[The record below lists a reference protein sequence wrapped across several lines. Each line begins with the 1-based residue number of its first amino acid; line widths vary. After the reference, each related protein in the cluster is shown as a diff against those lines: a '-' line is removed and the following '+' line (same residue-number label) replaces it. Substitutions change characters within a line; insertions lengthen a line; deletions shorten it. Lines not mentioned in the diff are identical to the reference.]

1 MVSSGSAPQEAGRSS
16 GCPGPPATLLAGSS
30 RQRCAGLSHPWLP
43 PSPGGSFPLPCLA
56 LDSQG
61 TAVGFAGLFQRLED
75 ERWRRARVNS
85 RASRGGAGSGAGR
98 AQQQMPKRGPD
109 STLVLRLSRG
119 FPGDAD
125 PAPSRPGTDLPR
137 PPACFVM
144 FPLIFPPE
152 TLTSLP
158 RTWLVL
164 RQTCAP
170 RRKAAGDRH
179 QD

>member
-1 MVSSGSAPQEAGRSS
+1 MVSSGSTPQEAGHSS

-30 RQRCAGLSHPWLP
+30 RQRCAGLSCPWLP
-43 PSPGGSFPLPCLA
+43 RSPGGSLLLPCLA
-56 LDSQG
+56 LHAQG
-61 TAVGFAGLFQRLED
+61 TAVGFAGLFQGLED
-75 ERWRRARVNS
+75 ERWRRARVGS

-98 AQQQMPKRGPD
+98 AQQLMPNRGPD
-109 STLVLRLSRG
+109 STLVLRLSCG

-125 PAPSRPGTDLPR
+125 PARSRPSTDLPR
-137 PPACFVM
+137 PPSCFVV

-164 RQTCAP
+164 CQTCAP
-170 RRKAAGDRH
+170 WRKAAGDGH
-179 QD
+179 PD